1 MANHDSPAQLGF
13 DALLAMADSDN
24 RAREFERETGHL
36 PDNYDEAIPY
46 YRDLIE
52 RNHAAMLAADAAETA
67 RLHDEAHKL
76 AVRLNGGEGGILA
89 HDDAPGY
96 VLARKTAAAPGT
108 VPLWGQTGDFVVT
121 VGAMR
126 ARLLI
131 RIEMEGVFGIGSG
144 YGFWPGFSAHAVD
157 FDRPFLSETGY
168 RSFLGM
174 CAAPQPGLTPDLFA
188 REVIA
193 SYVKRELNGRLVAIA
208 EKYRDRGA

>member
-1 MANHDSPAQLGF
+1 MANHDLPAQLGF
-13 DALLAMADSDN
+13 DAVLAMADSDN

-52 RNHAAMLAADAAETA
+52 RNHAAMLAADLDETM

-76 AVRLNGGEGGILA
+76 AVRLNGGDGGILA
-89 HDDAPGY
+89 RDDAPGY

-108 VPLWGQTGDFVVT
+108 VPLWGQTGGFIAA
-121 VGAMR
+121 VGSMR
-126 ARLLI
+126 V
-131 RIEMEGVFGIGSG
+131 RIEMEGMFGIGSG

-168 RSFLGM
+168 RSFLGL
-174 CAAPQPGLTPDLFA
+174 CAAPQRGLTPDLFA

-193 SYVKRELNGRLVAIA
+193 SYVKRELNGCLVSIA
-208 EKYRDRGA
+208 GTYRERGA